1 MTTTNFYEC
10 MNELVTDARFRSL
23 AVTQNFENFLGANGI
38 NEAENMYTFGWLLDP
53 RGSHGLKD
61 TFLREFMINAWTLIH
76 GQYGEAYKGFK
87 GSKFY
92 TGMNPVALQATT
104 FASAFIDRTL
114 TKTLPAADMVITD
127 VATKTLIVVNNRFE
141 EAACAKAWTHFNTA
155 EYSYFENKLF
165 ITFAGEAQTVKDCQW
180 MYMNNEWLINLCTSV
195 IECPQY
201 ANQKVTATL
210 RDFYQFLTG
219 SQFGANHEA
228 IADHSASL
236 IADYFTVIRDLRAYK
251 AEKVANVALVDI
263 TPREYA
269 TTYAGKIS
277 EKEYTVLSLYWA
289 YRNTFQ
295 TFFQLCDLEAVTHD
309 VARQVGK
316 KPYRFDRTFV
326 RNGLRFTPCFEKFGA
341 ESSFFNEIFDVE
353 AVMDMGKNLSL
364 NLVVNKSSWDRLTA
378 GQRETIQ
385 KNFGFTGVVL
395 SDRVIVWNSF
405 YRQDWMKKDMG
416 SEIAGVFEKINTWVS
431 ALAIKVA

>member
-1 MTTTNFYEC
+1 MTTTNFYEA

-23 AVTQNFENFLGANGI
+23 AVTQNFENFLGTNGI
-38 NEAENMYTFGWLLDP
+38 NEAENMYTLSWLLDP

-61 TFLREFMINAWTLIH
+61 TFLREFMINAWTMIH

-87 GSKFY
+87 SSKFY

-104 FASAFIDRTL
+104 FAAAFIDRTL
-114 TKTLPAADMVITD
+114 TKSFIAADLVITD

-141 EAACAKAWTHFNTA
+141 DAACTKALAHFNAA

-165 ITFAGEAQTVKDCQW
+165 VTFSGEAQTVKDCQW

-201 ANQKVTATL
+201 ANQKVTGTL

-219 SQFGANHEA
+219 SQYGTNHEA

-236 IADYFTVIRDLRAYK
+236 IADYFAVIRDLRSYK
-251 AEKVANVALVDI
+251 TEKISSVALVDI
-263 TPREYA
+263 TPREYV

-277 EKEYTVLSLYWA
+277 EREYSVLSLFWA

-309 VARQVGK
+309 VARMIGK
-316 KPYRFDRTFV
+316 KDYRFDRTFV
-326 RNGLRFTPCFEKFGA
+326 RNGLRFTPSFEKFGA
-341 ESSFFNEIFDVE
+341 ETSFFNTIFDVE

-364 NLVVNKSSWDRLTA
+364 NLVVNKPSWDRLTT

-416 SEIAGVFEKINTWVS
+416 SEIVGVFEKINTWVS
-431 ALAIKVA
+431 ALSIKAA